1 MTIET
6 LLNMSPQDIDRMD
19 KQSLSK
25 VVVQLKSSAN
35 KRLARIQS
43 LGNEMEDIPA
53 YRQFKKA
60 HSYAEKF
67 ESVKGKTA
75 EELRTMYGELQEFL
89 NYKTSTVSGWKKYQG
104 KIYKAINTKLTGDEA
119 TAFWEDYNKFI
130 ESNLTL
136 FAQYGSKQIQR
147 MIYQSRKDALRNKEA
162 WQDVEEKIRA
172 MQQARLYE
180 YIVELK
186 GKWKVENGIRTF
198 RDEKN
203 KIRLRIDKNG
213 KIIKRKRKDNQTETE
228 EN

>member
-1 MTIET
+1 MTIES
-6 LLNMSPQDIDRMD
+6 LLKMSPQDIDRMD

-35 KRLARIQS
+35 KRLARIQA

-89 NYKTSTVSGWKKYQG
+89 NYKTSTVSGWHQYQS
-104 KIYKAINTKLTGDEA
+104 KIYKAINVKLSGDDA

-130 ESNLTL
+130 ESNLTAY
-136 FAQYGSKQIQR
+136 AQYGSKQIQR
-147 MIYQSRKDALRNKEA
+147 MIYESRKDALRNKEA
-162 WQDVEEKIRA
+162 WQDVDEKIRA
-172 MQQARLYE
+172 MQQAKLYE
-180 YIVELK
+180 YIAELK
-186 GKWKVENGIRTF
+186 GKWKVEHGIRTF
-198 RDEKN
+198 RDEEN
-203 KIRLRIDKNG
+203 RVRLQIDENG
-213 KIIKRKRKDNQTETE
+213 KIINVEQYSKPTYFESL
-228 EN
+228 